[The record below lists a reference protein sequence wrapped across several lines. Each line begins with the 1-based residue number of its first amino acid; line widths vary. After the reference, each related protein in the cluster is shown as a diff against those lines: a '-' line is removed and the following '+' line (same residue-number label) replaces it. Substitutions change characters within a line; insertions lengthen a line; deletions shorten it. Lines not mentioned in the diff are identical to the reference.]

1 MHTVLLIAACAVFLV
16 LDFLVAREF
25 FLAAAMKGWASRKY
39 FFYAFF
45 LPIIGYLLV
54 VALPDRGSA
63 SDGSFE
69 SRDLPEL

>member
-1 MHTVLLIAACAVFLV
+1 MHTALLIAACAALLV
-16 LDFLVAREF
+16 LDFFVAREF

-45 LPIIGYLLV
+45 LPVIGYLLV
-54 VALPDRGSA
+54 IALPDRGSA